1 MLVKLPSR
9 NQVANSIACARNH
22 GVPGVPTKGVDAVLC
37 GSTISRA
44 VLWPWDFCEMCFMLF
59 FFFFLILTTRVLETK
74 PFTYLDSSLH
84 IYTTTS

>member
-9 NQVANSIACARNH
+9 SQVANSIAFCARNH
-22 GVPGVPTKGVDAVLC
+22 GVPGVPTKGMDAVLC

-59 FFFFLILTTRVLETK
+59 FFFFFDSDDSCDGDEAI
-74 PFTYLDSSLH
+74 YLS
-84 IYTTTS
+84 